1 MVFGVFMQTSV
12 KLDSEKLVE
21 KIIKEEDRLI
31 FMNSWFGRLLGGRD
45 EDYGLE
51 ISRSVKNI
59 AEMLRELMVQ
69 EHGPITYV
77 THNIELYPFRVEKL
91 PKIYSKEVVNK
102 FIEIEKKLKLVYQP
116 MPQIINQAYDYDY
129 EVLDNANN
137 RERSNGILTHML
149 GTLVS
154 KYPEATFNPTR
165 LSK

>member
-1 MVFGVFMQTSV
+1 MIFGVFMQTSV
-12 KLDSEKLVE
+12 NSSSEKLVE
-21 KIIKEEDRLI
+21 RIIKEEDKLI
-31 FMNSWFGRLLGGRD
+31 FLNSWFGRLLRGRD

-51 ISRSVKNI
+51 ISRSAKNI
-59 AEMLRELMVQ
+59 AEMLRELMEQ

-77 THNIELYPFRVEKL
+77 THNLELYPFRVEKL
-91 PKIYSKEVVNK
+91 PKIYSGEVLNK
-102 FIEIEKKLKLVYQP
+102 FKEIEKKLKLVYPP

-154 KYPEATFNPTR
+154 KYPEAAFNPAK